1 MEGYVDSNSQLE
13 RRSFLMRLTVG
24 ATALGATVGL
34 GAAAQ
39 AQTPRAGG
47 FQPARHALDNWFDQ
61 LKGSHRFVFDTTT
74 ADAAGAALLYANN
87 FYTANKD
94 AYSLQPSDLAI
105 VIVLRH
111 FSTPFAYNDM
121 IWAKYGAGFSEALN
135 FTDPKTKQA
144 PTTNLYNSASYGL
157 TLPNFGTTLDSLIQ
171 KGVNFAV
178 CDMATHF
185 FAGAIAEKTKGNAD
199 AVYRE
204 LVANVIPNSH
214 MVPAGIVAVNRAQE
228 RGYTFAYVT

>member
-1 MEGYVDSNSQLE
+1 
-13 RRSFLMRLTVG
+13 
-24 ATALGATVGL
+24 
-34 GAAAQ
+34 
-39 AQTPRAGG
+39 
-47 FQPARHALDNWFDQ
+47 
-61 LKGSHRFVFDTTT
+61 
-74 ADAAGAALLYANN
+74 
-87 FYTANKD
+87 
-94 AYSLQPSDLAI
+94 
-105 VIVLRH
+105 VLRH

-121 IWAKYGAGFSEALN
+121 IWAKYGAGFSEALH
-135 FTDPKTKQA
+135 FADPKTKQA
-144 PTTNLYNSASYGL
+144 PTANLYNSAAYGL

-185 FAGAIAEKTKGNAD
+185 FAGTIAEKTKGNAD